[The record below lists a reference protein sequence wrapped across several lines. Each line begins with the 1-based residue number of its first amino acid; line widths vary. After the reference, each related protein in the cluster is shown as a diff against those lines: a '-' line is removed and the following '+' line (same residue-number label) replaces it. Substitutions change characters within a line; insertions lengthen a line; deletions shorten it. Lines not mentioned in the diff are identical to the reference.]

1 MAKPKT
7 PQDLYVTN
15 GWYLEIPAFGNFSG
29 LISPHFQ
36 TLEGLGID
44 SSTVDIVDAGTNI
57 KYKFPTQI
65 LDFTEITLTRTLDG
79 SNDDG
84 ALDGLVQLCL
94 RVGLKLPSVSIVK
107 MHNLTEVFRIQC
119 QGFRFLSEKYPTMD
133 INGEDKFLMSY
144 RATIDQYQ
152 KV

>member
-1 MAKPKT
+1 MGKPKT
-7 PQDLYVTN
+7 PIDLYVTN
-15 GWYLEIPAFGNFSG
+15 GWYIEIPSFASFPG
-29 LISPHFQ
+29 LQSPHFQ

-44 SSTVDIVDAGTNI
+44 SGTVDIVDAGTNI

-79 SNDDG
+79 GPDDA
-84 ALDGLVQLCL
+84 ALDILAQLCL
-94 RVGLKLPSVSIVK
+94 RQGVKVPVVSIVK
-107 MHNLTEVFRIQC
+107 MHNQQEVFRVQA
-119 QGFRFLSEKYPTMD
+119 QGFRLLSEKFPTMD
-133 INGEDKFLMSY
+133 INGEDKFLMTY